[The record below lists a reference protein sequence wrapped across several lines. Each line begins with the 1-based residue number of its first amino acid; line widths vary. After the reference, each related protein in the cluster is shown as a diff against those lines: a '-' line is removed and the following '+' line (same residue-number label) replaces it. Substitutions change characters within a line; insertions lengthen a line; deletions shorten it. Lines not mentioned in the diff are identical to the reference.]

1 MSSVV
6 VNFLLQVSMWCLSS
20 LWFLP
25 PPLPPLPPPPPPLLL
40 LPLPI
45 YLRYC
50 GCSRCLAAAVVEL
63 KEEKSRF
70 FVREICLVSS

>member
-25 PPLPPLPPPPPPLLL
+25 PPLPPPPPPLLL

-45 YLRYC
+45 FLRYC

-70 FVREICLVSS
+70 FVRVICLVSS